1 MTALHDLEV
10 TGVEASGPA
19 RGGDLAMIRRSMKAN
34 HHHAIGAHYGRI
46 AAWLLLIAGLF
57 LAAESTARA
66 QAARSSIIVV
76 QVDGVITPV
85 IADHVRDAL
94 NLAEHEGH
102 QALLVALDTPGGLD
116 TSMRDIIQ
124 SFLNSRVPV
133 VVYVSPQGARAASAG
148 AIITFAAHVA
158 AMAPGT
164 SIGAAT
170 PIDLEGGDLAQK
182 VINDAASYAESIAE
196 QRGRNVEFAIDA
208 VREGRSVA
216 ANEAHELGVVDLLA
230 LDRAELLQALDGR
243 AVELGPD
250 RTVTLRTKGAEL
262 VEVELGLAR
271 SVLHW
276 LSDPNLAFLFIS
288 IGTLAILY
296 ELANP
301 GFGGGAIVGVIL
313 LVLAFTA
320 LSVFPVNAAG
330 VILLVL
336 AAGLFVA
343 ELFVPGIGV
352 FAAGGTVALV
362 LAGLFLFRGPIGV
375 DPVVLLP
382 TALVAGGGAIALGRV
397 AWRSRHLAGTTGTD
411 AIVGSRGTVRSV
423 DGDEAL
429 VFLQGAWWTARAARG
444 TLQPGQRVRVAQM
457 DGLRLVVE
465 PDSGEEAQPETN
477 AEPKPLERERE
488 DGATAQRAERG
499 SP

>member
-1 MTALHDLEV
+1 M
-10 TGVEASGPA
+10 
-19 RGGDLAMIRRSMKAN
+19 LAMIQRAMRAN
-34 HHHAIGAHYGRI
+34 HAHAIGARYGRI

-57 LAAESTARA
+57 LAAESTAPA
-66 QAARSSIIVV
+66 QAAGNGIVVV

-94 NLAEHEGH
+94 DVAEREGH
-102 QALLVALDTPGGLD
+102 QALLVELDTPGGLD
-116 TSMRDIIQ
+116 TSMRDIVQ
-124 SFLNSRVPV
+124 SFLNARVPV
-133 VVYVSPQGARAASAG
+133 IVYVSPQGARAASAG
-148 AIITFAAHVA
+148 AIITLASHIA

-170 PIDLEGGDLAQK
+170 PIDLQGGELAQK

-216 ANEAHELGVVDLLA
+216 ANEALEIGIVELIER
-230 LDRAELLQALDGR
+230 DRAELLEALDGR
-243 AVELGPD
+243 AVALGPD
-250 RTVTLRTKGAEL
+250 RTVTLRTAGAEL

-271 SVLHW
+271 SVLQW

-320 LSVFPVNAAG
+320 LSIFPVNAAG

-343 ELFVPGIGV
+343 ELFVPGVGV

-397 AWRSRHLAGTTGTD
+397 AWRSRRLGGTTGTD

-444 TLQPGQRVRVAQM
+444 TLQPGQRVRVVQM
-457 DGLRLVVE
+457 NGLRLVVE
-465 PDSGEEAQPETN
+465 PDPEEEAQPESN
-477 AEPKPLERERE
+477 RGPKPLEKE

-499 SP
+499 RT

>member
-1 MTALHDLEV
+1 MTPPSRRAAGAYA
-10 TGVEASGPA
+10 TRA
-19 RGGDLAMIRRSMKAN
+19 R
-34 HHHAIGAHYGRI
+34 YGLI
-46 AAWLLLIAGLF
+46 AAWLLLLIGLL
-57 LAAESTARA
+57 LAPEPAARA
-66 QAARSSIIVV
+66 QGARSIVV
-76 QVDGVITPV
+76 VEVDGVITPV
-85 IADHVRDAL
+85 IADHIRDAL
-94 NLAEHEGH
+94 DLTEREGH
-102 QALLVALDTPGGLD
+102 QALLVELDTPGGLD
-116 TSMRDIIQ
+116 TSMRDIVQ

-133 VVYVSPQGARAASAG
+133 IVYVSPQGARAASAG
-148 AIITFAAHVA
+148 AIITLASHIA

-216 ANEAHELGVVDLLA
+216 ANEALELGVVDLIA
-230 LDRAELLQALDGR
+230 LDRTELLRALDGR
-243 AVELGPD
+243 VVELDPD
-250 RTVTLRTKGAEL
+250 ETVTLETAGAEL
-262 VEVELGLAR
+262 VEVDLGLAR
-271 SVLHW
+271 SVLQW

-343 ELFVPGIGV
+343 ELFVPGVGV
-352 FAAGGTVALV
+352 FAAGGTAALV
-362 LAGLFLFRGPIGV
+362 VAGLFLFRGPIGV
-375 DPVVLLP
+375 DPIVLLP
-382 TALVAGGGAIALGRV
+382 TAAVAGGGAVALGRI
-397 AWRSRHLAGTTGTD
+397 AWRSRRLAGSTG
-411 AIVGSRGTVRSV
+411 AEGIVGSQGTVRSV
-423 DGDEAL
+423 EGDEGL
-429 VFLQGAWWTARAARG
+429 VFLQGALWTARATDG
-444 TLQPGQRVRVAQM
+444 TLRPGQRIHVVEM
-457 DGLRLVVE
+457 DGLRLVVK
-465 PDSGEEAQPETN
+465 PDPDPESQQDD
-477 AEPKPLERERE
+477 AP
-488 DGATAQRAERG
+488 AQRPEGGR
-499 SP
+499 P

>member
-1 MTALHDLEV
+1 MTRLPMWANDARA
-10 TGVEASGPA
+10 TGG
-19 RGGDLAMIRRSMKAN
+19 R
-34 HHHAIGAHYGRI
+34 YGRI
-46 AAWLLLIAGLF
+46 AAWLLLIAGLL

-66 QAARSSIIVV
+66 QDADSIVV
-76 QVDGVITPV
+76 VEVGGVITPV
-85 IADHVRDAL
+85 MADHVRDAL
-94 NLAEHEGH
+94 DLAVREGH
-102 QALLVALDTPGGLD
+102 QALLVELDTPGGLD
-116 TSMRDIIQ
+116 TSMRDIVQ

-133 VVYVSPQGARAASAG
+133 IVYVSPQGARAASAG
-148 AIITFAAHVA
+148 AIITFASHVA

-182 VINDAASYAESIAE
+182 MINDAASYAESIAE

-216 ANEAHELGVVDLLA
+216 ANEALELGVVDLLA
-230 LDRAELLQALDGR
+230 RDRVQLLEALDGR
-243 AVELGPD
+243 VVELDPGGD
-250 RTVTLRTKGAEL
+250 VTLRTAGAEL

-271 SVLHW
+271 SVLQW

-336 AAGLFVA
+336 AAGLFIT

-382 TALVAGGGAIALGRV
+382 TAVVAGAGSVALGRV
-397 AWRSRHLAGTTGTD
+397 AWRSRHLAGTTGAD
-411 AIVGSRGTVRSV
+411 AIVGSRGTIRSV
-423 DGDEAL
+423 EGDEAL
-429 VFLQGAWWTARAARG
+429 VFLQGSWWTARAAHGALRSG
-444 TLQPGQRVRVAQM
+444 QPVRVVEM

-465 PDSGEEAQPETN
+465 PD
-477 AEPKPLERERE
+477 AEF
-488 DGATAQRAERG
+488 DATAQRAEGGR
-499 SP
+499 P

>member
-1 MTALHDLEV
+1 MTRLPMRANDAR
-10 TGVEASGPA
+10 ASGA
-19 RGGDLAMIRRSMKAN
+19 RSA
-34 HHHAIGAHYGRI
+34 RI
-46 AAWLLLIAGLF
+46 AAWLLLIAGLL
-57 LAAESTARA
+57 LAADSTARA
-66 QAARSSIIVV
+66 QDARSIVV
-76 QVDGVITPV
+76 VGVDGVITPV

-94 NLAEHEGH
+94 DLAEREGH
-102 QALLVALDTPGGLD
+102 QALLVELDTPGGLD
-116 TSMRDIIQ
+116 TSMRDIVQ

-133 VVYVSPQGARAASAG
+133 IVYVSPQGARAASAG
-148 AIITFAAHVA
+148 AIITFASHVA

-216 ANEAHELGVVDLLA
+216 ANEALELGVVDLIA
-230 LDRAELLQALDGR
+230 RDRAELLEVLDGR
-243 AVELGPD
+243 VVELGPG
-250 RTVTLRTKGAEL
+250 RTVTLRTAGAEL

-271 SVLHW
+271 SVLQW

-336 AAGLFVA
+336 AAGLFIT

-382 TALVAGGGAIALGRV
+382 TAVVAGAGSVALGRV
-397 AWRSRHLAGTTGTD
+397 AWRSRHLAGTTGAD
-411 AIVGSRGTVRSV
+411 AIVGSRGTIRSV
-423 DGDEAL
+423 EEDEAL
-429 VFLQGAWWTARAARG
+429 VLLQGSWWTARAARG
-444 TLQPGQRVRVAQM
+444 TLEPGQRVRVVEM
-457 DGLRLVVE
+457 DGLKLVVE
-465 PDSGEEAQPETN
+465 PDPDAEPHMELDDSPQPE
-477 AEPKPLERERE
+477 PQK
-488 DGATAQRAERG
+488 DDATAQSAERG
-499 SP
+499 KP

>member
-1 MTALHDLEV
+1 MTRLPMRANDAR
-10 TGVEASGPA
+10 ASGA
-19 RGGDLAMIRRSMKAN
+19 RSA
-34 HHHAIGAHYGRI
+34 RI
-46 AAWLLLIAGLF
+46 AAWLVLIAGLL
-57 LAAESTARA
+57 LAADSTAHA
-66 QAARSSIIVV
+66 QGVRSIVV
-76 QVDGVITPV
+76 VEVDGVITPV
-85 IADHVRDAL
+85 IADHLRDAL
-94 NLAEHEGH
+94 DLAEREGH
-102 QALLVALDTPGGLD
+102 QALLVELDTPGGLD
-116 TSMRDIIQ
+116 TSMRDIVQ

-133 VVYVSPQGARAASAG
+133 IVYVSPQGARAASAG
-148 AIITFAAHVA
+148 AIITFASHVA

-170 PIDLEGGDLAQK
+170 PIDLEGGDLAEK

-216 ANEAHELGVVDLLA
+216 ANEALELGVVDLLA
-230 LDRAELLQALDGR
+230 RDRAQLLEVLDGR
-243 AVELGPD
+243 VVELGPGRD
-250 RTVTLRTKGAEL
+250 VTLRTAGAEL
-262 VEVELGLAR
+262 VEVDLGFAR
-271 SVLHW
+271 SVLQW

-336 AAGLFVA
+336 AAGLFIA
-343 ELFVPGIGV
+343 ELFVPGLGV

-382 TALVAGGGAIALGRV
+382 TAVVAGGGAVALGRV
-397 AWRSRHLAGTTGTD
+397 AWRSRRLAGSTGVE
-411 AIVGSRGTVRSV
+411 AIVGSRGTIRSV
-423 DGDEAL
+423 EGDEAL
-429 VFLQGAWWTARAARG
+429 VLLQGSWWTARAARG
-444 TLQPGQRVRVAQM
+444 TLQPGQRVRVVEM
-457 DGLRLVVE
+457 DGLKLVVE
-465 PDSGEEAQPETN
+465 PEPEPQPQPELQD
-477 AEPKPLERERE
+477 APQPEPQK
-488 DGATAQRAERG
+488 DDATAQGAERG
-499 SP
+499 KP

>member
-1 MTALHDLEV
+1 MTRLPMRANDAR
-10 TGVEASGPA
+10 ASGA
-19 RGGDLAMIRRSMKAN
+19 RSA
-34 HHHAIGAHYGRI
+34 RI
-46 AAWLLLIAGLF
+46 AAWLVLIAGLL
-57 LAAESTARA
+57 LAADSTAHA
-66 QAARSSIIVV
+66 QGVRSIVV
-76 QVDGVITPV
+76 VEVDGVITPV

-94 NLAEHEGH
+94 DLAEREGH
-102 QALLVALDTPGGLD
+102 QALLVELDTPGGLD
-116 TSMRDIIQ
+116 TSMRDIVQ

-133 VVYVSPQGARAASAG
+133 IVYVSPQGARAASAG
-148 AIITFAAHVA
+148 AIITFASHVA

-170 PIDLEGGDLAQK
+170 PIDLEGGDLAEK

-216 ANEAHELGVVDLLA
+216 ANEALELGVVDLLA
-230 LDRAELLQALDGR
+230 RDRAQLLEVLDGR
-243 AVELGPD
+243 VVELGPGRD
-250 RTVTLRTKGAEL
+250 VTLRTAGAEL
-262 VEVELGLAR
+262 VEVDLGFAR
-271 SVLHW
+271 SVLQW

-336 AAGLFVA
+336 AAGLFIA
-343 ELFVPGIGV
+343 ELFVPGLGV

-382 TALVAGGGAIALGRV
+382 TAVVAGGGAVALGRV
-397 AWRSRHLAGTTGTD
+397 AWRSRRLAGSTGVE
-411 AIVGSRGTVRSV
+411 AIVGSRGTIRSV
-423 DGDEAL
+423 EGDEAL
-429 VFLQGAWWTARAARG
+429 VLLQGSWWTARAARG
-444 TLQPGQRVRVAQM
+444 TLQPGQRVRVVEM
-457 DGLRLVVE
+457 DGLKLVVE
-465 PDSGEEAQPETN
+465 PEPEPEPEPQPQPELQD
-477 AEPKPLERERE
+477 APQPEPQK
-488 DGATAQRAERG
+488 DDATAQGAERG
-499 SP
+499 KP

>member
-1 MTALHDLEV
+1 MTRLPMRANDAR
-10 TGVEASGPA
+10 ASGA
-19 RGGDLAMIRRSMKAN
+19 RSA
-34 HHHAIGAHYGRI
+34 RI
-46 AAWLLLIAGLF
+46 AAWLMLIAGLL
-57 LAAESTARA
+57 LAADSTAHA
-66 QAARSSIIVV
+66 QGVRSIVV
-76 QVDGVITPV
+76 VEVDGVITPV

-94 NLAEHEGH
+94 DLAEREGH
-102 QALLVALDTPGGLD
+102 QALLVELDTPGGLD
-116 TSMRDIIQ
+116 TSMRDIVQ

-133 VVYVSPQGARAASAG
+133 IVYVSPQGARAASAG
-148 AIITFAAHVA
+148 AIITFASHVA

-170 PIDLEGGDLAQK
+170 PIDLEGGDLAEK

-216 ANEAHELGVVDLLA
+216 ANEALELGVVDLLA
-230 LDRAELLQALDGR
+230 RDRAQLLEVLDGR
-243 AVELGPD
+243 VVELGPGRD
-250 RTVTLRTKGAEL
+250 VTLRTAGAEL
-262 VEVELGLAR
+262 VEVDLGFAR
-271 SVLHW
+271 SVLQW

-336 AAGLFVA
+336 AAGLFIA
-343 ELFVPGIGV
+343 ELFVPGLGV

-382 TALVAGGGAIALGRV
+382 TAVVAGGGAVALGRV
-397 AWRSRHLAGTTGTD
+397 AWRSRRLAGSTGVE
-411 AIVGSRGTVRSV
+411 AIVGSRGTIRSV
-423 DGDEAL
+423 EGHEAL
-429 VFLQGAWWTARAARG
+429 VLLQGSWWTARAARG
-444 TLQPGQRVRVAQM
+444 TLQPGQRVRVVEM
-457 DGLRLVVE
+457 DGLKLVVE
-465 PDSGEEAQPETN
+465 PEPEPQPQPELHD
-477 AEPKPLERERE
+477 APQPEPQK
-488 DGATAQRAERG
+488 DDATAQGAERG
-499 SP
+499 KP

>member
-1 MTALHDLEV
+1 MIQ
-10 TGVEASGPA
+10 SG
-19 RGGDLAMIRRSMKAN
+19 S
-34 HHHAIGAHYGRI
+34 AIGAYFRRL
-46 AAWLLLIAGLF
+46 AAWLLLIAALL
-57 LAAESTARA
+57 LAAESSARA
-66 QAARSSIIVV
+66 QAAPDSIVVV
-76 QVDGVITPV
+76 QVDGVITPM

-94 NLAEHEGH
+94 DLTEQDGH
-102 QALLVALDTPGGLD
+102 HALLVELDTPGGLD
-116 TSMRDIIQ
+116 TSMRDIVQ
-124 SFLNSRVPV
+124 SFLNARVPV

-148 AIITFAAHVA
+148 AIITLASHIA

-170 PIDLEGGDLAQK
+170 PVDLQGGDLSQK

-196 QRGRNVEFAIDA
+196 QRGRNTEFAIDA

-216 ANEAHELGVVDLLA
+216 TNEALKLGVVDLIA
-230 LDRAELLQALDGR
+230 SDRAQLLEALHG
-243 AVELGPD
+243 
-250 RTVTLRTKGAEL
+250 RTVEVAPGRTVMLRTPGVEL
-262 VEVELGLAR
+262 VEIELGLAR
-271 SVLHW
+271 SVLQW

-343 ELFVPGIGV
+343 ELFIPGIGV

-375 DPVVLLP
+375 DPIVLLP
-382 TALVAGGGAIALGRV
+382 TAVVAGGGAIALGRV
-397 AWRSRHLAGTTGTD
+397 AWRSRRLIGSTG
-411 AIVGSRGTVRSV
+411 AEGILGSRGTVASME
-423 DGDEAL
+423 GDDAF
-429 VFLQGAWWTARAARG
+429 VFLQGAWWTARGPHG
-444 TLQPGQRVRVAQM
+444 TLRPGQRVRVVAM

-465 PDSGEEAQPETN
+465 PDPN
-477 AEPKPLERERE
+477 AEHADNP
-488 DGATAQRAERG
+488 TAQREEGGR
-499 SP
+499 P

>member
-1 MTALHDLEV
+1 MPGSLVGEGGIEMPGHPATFRNE
-10 TGVEASGPA
+10 GVEPFAPWWHSSLW
-19 RGGDLAMIRRSMKAN
+19 LAKREI
-34 HHHAIGAHYGRI
+34 RI
-46 AAWLLLIAGLF
+46 AAWLLLIASLL
-57 LAAESTARA
+57 LAGSTARA
-66 QAARSSIIVV
+66 QNGGSIVV
-76 QVDGVITPV
+76 VEVDGVITPV

-94 NLAEHEGH
+94 DLAERERH
-102 QALLVALDTPGGLD
+102 QALLVELDTPGGLD
-116 TSMRDIIQ
+116 TSMRDIVQ
-124 SFLNSRVPV
+124 SFLNSSVPV
-133 VVYVSPQGARAASAG
+133 IVYVSPQGARAASAG
-148 AIITFAAHVA
+148 AIITLASHVA

-170 PIDLEGGDLAQK
+170 PIDLQAGDVAQK

-208 VREGRSVA
+208 VREGSSVA
-216 ANEAHELGVVDLLA
+216 ASEALELDVVDLIA
-230 LDRAELLQALDGR
+230 PDRAELLTALDER
-243 AVELGPD
+243 PIELGPG
-250 RTVTLRTKGAEL
+250 RTVTLRTAGAGL
-262 VEVELGLAR
+262 VEVDLGLAR
-271 SVLHW
+271 SVLQW

-330 VILLVL
+330 VMLLVL
-336 AAGLFVA
+336 AATLLVA
-343 ELFVPGIGV
+343 ELFVPGVGV

-382 TALVAGGGAIALGRV
+382 TALVAGGGAIGLARV
-397 AWRSRHLAGTTGTD
+397 AWRSRHLAGTTGSD
-411 AIVGSRGTVRSV
+411 AIVGGRATVDSV
-423 DGDEAL
+423 DGTKAQVLLE
-429 VFLQGAWWTARAARG
+429 GAWWTARAAHG
-444 TLQPGQRVRVAQM
+444 TLQPGQRVRVVEM

-465 PDSGEEAQPETN
+465 PDSEEDAQPEANT
-477 AEPKPLERERE
+477 PKPLENEGE
-488 DGATAQRAERG
+488 GGAPAQRAEG
-499 SP
+499 GNP

>member
-1 MTALHDLEV
+1 MVRPSIRAN
-10 TGVEASGPA
+10 A
-19 RGGDLAMIRRSMKAN
+19 RAWGARS
-34 HHHAIGAHYGRI
+34 GRI
-46 AAWLLLIAGLF
+46 AAWLLLVAGPL
-57 LAAESTARA
+57 LAADPTAQA
-66 QAARSSIIVV
+66 QAARRIVV
-76 QVDGVITPV
+76 VEVDGVITPV
-85 IADHVRDAL
+85 MADHVRDAL
-94 NLAEHEGH
+94 DLAEREGD
-102 QALLVALDTPGGLD
+102 QAILVELDTPGGLD
-116 TSMRDIIQ
+116 TSMRDIVQ

-133 VVYVSPQGARAASAG
+133 IVYVSPQGARAASAG
-148 AIITFAAHVA
+148 AIITFASHVA

-170 PIDLEGGDLAQK
+170 PIDLEGGDLADK
-182 VINDAASYAESIAE
+182 VINDAASYAESIAD

-216 ANEAHELGVVDLLA
+216 ANEALELGVVDLLA
-230 LDRAELLQALDGR
+230 RDRAQLLEVLDGR
-243 AVELGPD
+243 LIELGPG
-250 RTVTLRTKGAEL
+250 RSATLRTAGAEL
-262 VEVELGLAR
+262 TEVELGLAR
-271 SVLHW
+271 SVLQW

-343 ELFVPGIGV
+343 EMFVPGVGV

-375 DPVVLLP
+375 DPIVLLP
-382 TALVAGGGAIALGRV
+382 TAVVAGGGAVALGRV
-397 AWRSRHLAGTTGTD
+397 AWRSRSLAGSTGAE
-411 AIVGSRGTVRSV
+411 AIVGGSATVRSV
-423 DGDEAL
+423 EGDEAL
-429 VFLQGAWWTARAARG
+429 LVLQGSWWTARAARG
-444 TLQPGQRVRVAQM
+444 TLRPGQRVRVVEM
-457 DGLRLVVE
+457 DGLKLVVE
-465 PDSGEEAQPETN
+465 PEPEPQPRD
-477 AEPKPLERERE
+477 APEPRPQE
-488 DGATAQRAERG
+488 DDATAQRAERRE
-499 SP
+499 S